1 MYFDD
6 EGDMPDEDKDKDE
19 GGDDGMGSDEEPM
32 DGGM

>member
-6 EGDMPDEDKDKDE
+6 EGDMPGEDKDE
-19 GGDDGMGSDEEPM
+19 GGDDGMGGGDEEPM